1 MHTAA
6 MSRQNIVL
14 LLALAFGVAT
24 LTRSGKIPPGHR
36 LQHQSWRGRRQAFD
50 HLKRACEGGTRPY
63 GVTVKTFLAY
73 GRESRRRRGRTSA
86 RKVRALGRGSAG
98 ARLVRPVPSSAVF
111 LWQGVLQGP
120 RDLAR
125 VQVPVPLDWLQD
137 AEAPRLRLVASWD
150 SPVNA
155 AAEDVWACR
164 HLSVQLRLA
173 PGGDALQV
181 QERRIEATQPLK
193 EFTI

>member
-1 MHTAA
+1 M
-6 MSRQNIVL
+6 
-14 LLALAFGVAT
+14 
-24 LTRSGKIPPGHR
+24 
-36 LQHQSWRGRRQAFD
+36 GRFLRDIACSTNLGEAGGEAFD

-63 GVTVKTFLAY
+63 GVTVKTFLGHY

-86 RKVRALGRGSAG
+86 RKVTARWDAVVQLP

-137 AEAPRLRLVASWD
+137 AGGTAFTVGGVVGLASQRGGRRRLGMPPPFCTAKISTWWCAP
-150 SPVNA
+150 
-155 AAEDVWACR
+155 CT
-164 HLSVQLRLA
+164 
-173 PGGDALQV
+173 V